1 MQAMLQLG
9 LCYEKGR
16 GIGRSAELALAWY
29 KKAAEADCPPACL
42 QMGRLCET
50 GRLGVARNYRDA
62 LRWYRKAADAG
73 DKEAA
78 DAVRR
83 LEKSGLLGFLLG

>member
-1 MQAMLQLG
+1 
-9 LCYEKGR
+9 
-16 GIGRSAELALAWY
+16 
-29 KKAAEADCPPACL
+29 
-42 QMGRLCET
+42 MGRLCET